1 MTEKRI
7 LYSSEILPEFDRK
20 FFESDDIA
28 TVIGTGYLGGKAS
41 GLILMKEAVADSFKS
56 DSKQVI
62 SVNIPRLIVL
72 ATDVFDAFMDQN
84 NLYDMALSEAADDQI
99 AHAFQEAK
107 LPVDIVGDLMALIS
121 AVHSPLAIRSSSL
134 LEDAIYE
141 PFAGVYE
148 TKMIPNNQPDKDS
161 RFRVLIE
168 AVKFVYAS
176 TFAQNARQYFKALG
190 RSLAEEKMAVIIQE
204 VIGRPF
210 GDLFYPHLSG
220 VARSYNYYPTGRAKQ
235 EEGVVDLALG
245 LGKTIVDGGL
255 VWTYSPTYP
264 RLAPVVGSTAELVK
278 KTQTEFWAVNM
289 GKPPEY
295 DPIRE
300 TEYLIAAPLKR
311 AEEDKTL
318 GLLASTYRPQDD
330 RLVTGTGPDGP
341 RVMTFAPILADNII
355 PLNETIKALLKKS
368 EAVVGSEVEIEF
380 AVTLNTTGEI
390 TANLGFLQV
399 RPMAVS
405 KAEIMVLDEEM
416 QGDKV
421 LAASRKSLGNGVFN
435 NIEDIVYVVPETF
448 EAAHSRTIAHEIG
461 LINQELTAEG
471 RKYLLIGF
479 GRWGSADPWLGI
491 PVVWSQISG
500 SSVIIEAT
508 LPKMNVELSQ
518 GSHFFHNLISFK
530 ICYIMVEHTGP
541 GLIDW
546 TWLESRP
553 EKLRTQFVRHVCLE
567 KPLTVKVDGRTGRG
581 VILK

>member
-7 LYSSEILPEFDRK
+7 LYSSDIIPEFNRK
-20 FFESDDIA
+20 FFDSDDIA

-41 GLILMKEAVADSFKS
+41 GLILVRDAITDSFK
-56 DSKQVI
+56 DGSKQPI
-62 SVNIPRLIVL
+62 SVDIPRLIVI

-84 NLYDMALSEAADDQI
+84 NLYDIALSGASDVQI

-121 AVHSPLAIRSSSL
+121 SVHSPLAIRSSSL

-141 PFAGVYE
+141 PFAGVYG

-168 AVKFVYAS
+168 AVKFVFAS
-176 TFAQNARQYFKALG
+176 TFFQNARQYFKALG

-204 VIGRPF
+204 IIGRPF

-220 VARSYNYYPTGRAKQ
+220 VARSYNYYPTGRARQ

-255 VWTYSPTYP
+255 VWTYSPAYP

-289 GKPPEY
+289 GEPPEY
-295 DPIRE
+295 DPVKE
-300 TEYLIAAPLKR
+300 TEYLVAAPLKR

-318 GLLASTYRPQDD
+318 GLMASTYRPQDD

-341 RVMTFAPILADNII
+341 RVVTFAPILADNAL
-355 PLNETIKALLKKS
+355 PLNETIKTLLKKS
-368 EAVVGSEVEIEF
+368 EEVVGSEVEIEF
-380 AVTLNTTGEI
+380 AATLDTAGEY
-390 TANLGFLQV
+390 TAHLGFLQV
-399 RPMAVS
+399 RPMAVL
-405 KAEIMVLDEEM
+405 KADITVTDEEM
-416 QGDKV
+416 QGENT
-421 LAASRKSLGNGVFN
+421 LASSRKSLGNGIFN
-435 NIEDIVYVVPETF
+435 NIEDVVYVLPETF
-448 EAAHSRTIAHEIG
+448 EAAHTRTIAHEIG
-461 LINQELTAEG
+461 LINQELTDEG
-471 RKYLLIGF
+471 RRYLLVGF

-500 SSVIIEAT
+500 SAVIIEAT

-546 TWLESRP
+546 AWLENRP
-553 EKLRTQFVRHVCLE
+553 EVSRMQFVRHVRLE